1 MSLLDSEVVRIKAEL
16 GYPLLSNSAEP
27 WVSVVAIFEQ
37 VIQPYLTSG
46 ASTTSSTAVTA
57 AATPTAVTLTLA
69 SATGITT
76 GDRLV
81 VDVDSLQETAT
92 IQSLSGSDVVV
103 LLSKAHS
110 GTYPVTV
117 EGGESIIRETLRKI
131 ADVKE
136 KLAANYA
143 AGELKSVD
151 EVEFFQSK
159 DGLSYFGSLGK
170 NLAFWRNE
178 LAGLL
183 GIENM
188 WQRNAG
194 GGCALSVY

>member
-1 MSLLDSEVVRIKAEL
+1 MSLLSSEVARIKAEL

-27 WVSVVAIFEQ
+27 FVSVVAIFEQ

-69 SATGITT
+69 SATGFTV
-76 GDRLV
+76 GDRIV

-103 LLSKAHS
+103 LLQKAHS

-131 ADVKE
+131 ADVKT
-136 KLAANYA
+136 KLAANYG
-143 AGELKSVD
+143 AGELKQVD
-151 EVEFFQSK
+151 EVQFYQS
-159 DGLSYFGSLGK
+159 GTGMSYFGSLGQ
-170 NLAFWRNE
+170 NLAFWRRE
-178 LAGLL
+178 LAMLL
-183 GIENM
+183 GVPNM
-188 WQRNAG
+188 WDVRSGDN
-194 GGCALSVY
+194 CRLSVY